1 MQQTQSTSRK
11 TLRRLH
17 HVRAGLLAVAATFCA
32 WSAAAALTRTPR
44 THRPLPVQQP
54 QSSRHA
60 KSSHAKS
67 GSKARQRSSLSSA
80 HHAAPL
86 ARRRRHPA
94 ADDAPDPPTME
105 RIRHHPLHQPAAPA
119 RRLTPAQLRRAAA
132 ARQSAE
138 LAARIEA
145 DVEAQAR
152 TQSQHPR
159 PYASSAEASLQ
170 PPAPIVRT
178 PAAHRVDGF
187 GAEGANLPAPAPLE
201 PRDPIEA
208 APVPLTAEADLEAL
222 AHPTTSQL
230 AAEAVQPRLYS
241 SSGRLI
247 LPAPLKGS
255 HDVLIHQN
263 LMADDEG
270 LSRIQD
276 DDELDRLRDAH
287 LLVELPVSASLQI
300 NPALPAN
307 RRCARPWTVRFA
319 ADIAAAFYARFHQPL
334 QINSAVRT
342 VDVQLRL
349 ERTNG
354 NAAPAEGETASP
366 HLTGQA
372 IDFAKHGMSL
382 AQIAWMRAYLLP
394 LMNSGQL
401 DVEEEFQQACFH
413 ISVYRSYLPARHRSA
428 PRTLVAQLPTR

>member
-1 MQQTQSTSRK
+1 
-11 TLRRLH
+11 
-17 HVRAGLLAVAATFCA
+17 
-32 WSAAAALTRTPR
+32 
-44 THRPLPVQQP
+44 
-54 QSSRHA
+54 
-60 KSSHAKS
+60 
-67 GSKARQRSSLSSA
+67 
-80 HHAAPL
+80 
-86 ARRRRHPA
+86 
-94 ADDAPDPPTME
+94 ME
-105 RIRHHPLHQPAAPA
+105 RIHHHPLRSPSAPA

-132 ARQSAE
+132 ARQSAQ

-145 DVEAQAR
+145 DVEAEAR
-152 TQSQHPR
+152 VQSQHPR
-159 PYASSAEASLQ
+159 PYASTAEASLQ
-170 PPAPIVRT
+170 PPAPIVRA
-178 PAAHRVDGF
+178 PAPRRVDGF

-201 PRDPIEA
+201 PRDPIAA
-208 APVPLTAEADLEAL
+208 APVPPSAEPDLEAL

-276 DDELDRLRDAH
+276 DGELDYLRTAH
-287 LLVELPVSASLQI
+287 LLVDIPVSASLQI

-319 ADIAAAFYARFHQPL
+319 TDIASAFYARFHQPL

-394 LMNSGQL
+394 LINSGQL

-413 ISVYRSYLPARHRSA
+413 ISVYRSYLPTTRRRSA
-428 PRTLVAQLPTR
+428 PRNLVAQLPTR

>member
-1 MQQTQSTSRK
+1 
-11 TLRRLH
+11 
-17 HVRAGLLAVAATFCA
+17 
-32 WSAAAALTRTPR
+32 
-44 THRPLPVQQP
+44 
-54 QSSRHA
+54 
-60 KSSHAKS
+60 
-67 GSKARQRSSLSSA
+67 
-80 HHAAPL
+80 
-86 ARRRRHPA
+86 
-94 ADDAPDPPTME
+94 ME
-105 RIRHHPLHQPAAPA
+105 RTRHHPAAPA

-132 ARQSAE
+132 ARQSAQ
-138 LAARIEA
+138 LAAQIEA
-145 DVEAQAR
+145 GVEAQAR
-152 TQSQHPR
+152 TQNR
-159 PYASSAEASLQ
+159 RSSYPGDSTEASLLS
-170 PPAPIVRT
+170 PAPIVRT
-178 PAAHRVDGF
+178 PAPHRVDGF

-201 PRDPIEA
+201 PRDTIEA

-222 AHPTTSQL
+222 AHPTPSQL

-255 HDVLIHQN
+255 HDVPIHQN

-276 DDELDRLRDAH
+276 DEELDRLRAAR
-287 LLVELPVSASLQI
+287 LLVELPVGASLQV

-342 VDVQLRL
+342 VNVQLRL
-349 ERTNG
+349 QRTNG

-372 IDFAKHGMSL
+372 IDFAKRGMSL

-413 ISVYRSYLPARHRSA
+413 ISVYRSYLPTVRRRSA
-428 PRTLVAQLPTR
+428 PHNLVAQLPMR